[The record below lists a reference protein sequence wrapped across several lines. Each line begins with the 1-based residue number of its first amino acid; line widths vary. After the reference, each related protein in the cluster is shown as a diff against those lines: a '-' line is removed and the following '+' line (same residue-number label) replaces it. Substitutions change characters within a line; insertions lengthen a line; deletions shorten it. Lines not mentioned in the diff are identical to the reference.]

1 MKTEDEFDEVE
12 VVDEEESVRVILTA
26 VGSG

>member
-1 MKTEDEFDEVE
+1 METEDESDEVE
-12 VVDEEESVRVILTA
+12 VVDEEEPVRVILTA